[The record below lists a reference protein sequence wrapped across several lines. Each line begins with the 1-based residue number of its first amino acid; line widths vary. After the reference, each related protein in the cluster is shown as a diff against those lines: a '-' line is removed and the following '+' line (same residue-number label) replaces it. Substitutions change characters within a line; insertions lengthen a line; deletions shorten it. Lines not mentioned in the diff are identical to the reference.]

1 MTVEL
6 FKNLIGIKLLQC
18 YQRKQPGKGGLG
30 AFILVD
36 AVRHQPISTAAGLGI
51 IERHIQVIVSE
62 KPIKAHDR
70 IVDPCFVPGDVKGFD
85 TSFDHGIGFDGL
97 LVETC
102 SGSAFFMPT
111 VVADGHK
118 VIVFGL
124 DGKQP
129 LEGVES
135 HIDHVVALHPVA
147 GQQQGMGQFAV
158 GIA

>member
-1 MTVEL
+1 M
-6 FKNLIGIKLLQC
+6 
-18 YQRKQPGKGGLG
+18 
-30 AFILVD
+30 
-36 AVRHQPISTAAGLGI
+36 
-51 IERHIQVIVSE
+51 
-62 KPIKAHDR
+62 
-70 IVDPCFVPGDVKGFD
+70 VPGNIKSFD
-85 TSFDHGIGFDGL
+85 TGFNHGFGFDGL

-102 SGSAFFMPT
+102 SGSAFFIPT
-111 VVADGHK
+111 VAADGDK

-158 GIA
+158 SIV